1 MTLVAVFVT
10 TLLPPCVDPQ
20 FPSAITTPNVRDS
33 LRLVNILIRRPIGPV
48 SVRRECRMLNTSEF
62 ERITDVLNRAKRDTR
77 VRPNVYDA
85 FAFLHANPDVNVG
98 AHQGPGFLPFH
109 RVFVFLFEKLLRMYD
124 PTISLCYWDS
134 SLEPTLPASSPTWT
148 SRLFG
153 TPSGVVQSGFAGGW
167 MTPLGPLT
175 RNVGQVGRPYIA
187 QDLERILQRDFLG
200 EISFPAGDVD
210 NNLEEKHNYVHSF
223 VGGLMGQ
230 VETASYD
237 PIFWFHHTMVDC
249 LYELFREQQRKKGIN
264 PMRDWPADYGEP
276 AHAPFAAMRMGRLR
290 MIDGAND
297 FFTNRTFR
305 CLPSPIFCTSNADC
319 GAYMR
324 CNPATSRCLSDT
336 LDVVPASSG
345 AASDLNTLLNG
356 LGGPRSVNNLLNS
369 APARGFNQLFQAP
382 SLDALS
388 ASSFL
393 QSIGDSRF
401 GSGTL
406 GSSVFSRGR
415 LPPAIYFQQAS
426 ITSDDILFFLA
437 IFPRRLF

>member
-1 MTLVAVFVT
+1 MFILNYMQSAFSPVDIFVYM
-10 TLLPPCVDPQ
+10 
-20 FPSAITTPNVRDS
+20 FPFPWPNKC
-33 LRLVNILIRRPIGPV
+33 P
-48 SVRRECRMLNTSEF
+48 
-62 ERITDVLNRAKRDTR
+62 
-77 VRPNVYDA
+77 
-85 FAFLHANPDVNVG
+85 
-98 AHQGPGFLPFH
+98 
-109 RVFVFLFEKLLRMYD
+109 
-124 PTISLCYWDS
+124 
-134 SLEPTLPASSPTWT
+134 
-148 SRLFG
+148 
-153 TPSGVVQSGFAGGW
+153 
-167 MTPLGPLT
+167 
-175 RNVGQVGRPYIA
+175 
-187 QDLERILQRDFLG
+187 
-200 EISFPAGDVD
+200 
-210 NNLEEKHNYVHSF
+210 
-223 VGGLMGQ
+223 Q

-406 GSSVFSRGR
+406 GSSVFSRGSSATSN
-415 LPPAIYFQQAS
+415 LFSTGFNNVWWYLVLLGYFPPQIVLTGAC
-426 ITSDDILFFLA
+426 LE
-437 IFPRRLF
+437 FPTTKSKRTHLL